1 MLDTDTFV
9 TALYV
14 TVDETCKMCGIP
26 PHALPQHRGP
36 RPALAP
42 SEVITLALLAQ
53 WGRFPSERGF
63 YRVATTTLRPAFPR
77 LPDRTRYN
85 RLLRA
90 HQPAILCV
98 GQTLGAALAHTL
110 EPDARYEVLDTTAV
124 PTRNF
129 KRGGS
134 ARSWLAGQ
142 AALGHST
149 RLGWFEGLRLLA
161 AVSPRG
167 VLTGFGFGA
176 GNAKEQA
183 LTEVFLAARAD
194 ARLASALPSVGRAL
208 ASAPAVA
215 CYVADAGFHGHATH
229 ARWTACY
236 AAQVVTPPGG
246 NWITTSR
253 ERWPRAW
260 RRWLSRHRQIVES
273 VFERLL
279 FTFRLSRERPHS
291 LAGFA
296 ARLAATAT
304 LYNACL
310 TLNHQLGRPLL
321 ALADLVAW

>member
-26 PHALPQHRGP
+26 PRALPHHRGP
-36 RPALAP
+36 APALAP
-42 SEVITLALLAQ
+42 SEVITLALVAQ
-53 WGRFPSERGF
+53 WGRFASERGF
-63 YRVATTTLRPAFPR
+63 YRVATTTLRAAFPC

-90 HQPAILCV
+90 HRDAITHV
-98 GQTLGAALAHTL
+98 GQTLGALLVQTR
-110 EPDARYEVLDTTAV
+110 EPDALYEVLDTTAV

-161 AVSPRG
+161 AVTPQG
-167 VLTGFGFGA
+167 VLTGFGVGP

-194 ARLASALPSVGRAL
+194 ARLATALPSVGQHAR
-208 ASAPAVA
+208 ASAPG
-215 CYVADAGFHGHATH
+215 CYVADAGFHGQAAH
-229 ARWTACY
+229 ARWAARY

-246 NWITTSR
+246 NWLRTSR

-260 RRWLSRHRQIVES
+260 RRWLSRHRQIVET

-279 FTFRLSRERPHS
+279 FTCRLSRERPHT
-291 LAGFA
+291 LAGFT
-296 ARLAATAT
+296 ARLAATAA

-321 ALADLVAW
+321 AFADLVAW